1 MKKKPQ
7 DTTAIANTALADLI
21 DYANNE
27 KNVGTKK
34 ALAESLSARLGYK
47 VHRQLVEGWLNPDPE
62 KRIEPK
68 LGLGLV
74 IMDEGEKIVT
84 GKTLVIEVPKIIA
97 KAMRN
102 GHGAKKTKKAKQGP
116 KKARKKAARKPKPV
130 EQTFNGPN
138 D

>member
-7 DTTAIANTALADLI
+7 DTTAIASAALADLI
-21 DYANNE
+21 DHANKE

-34 ALAESLSARLGYK
+34 ALAEALSARLGYK
-47 VHRQLVEGWLNPDPE
+47 VHRQLVEGWLHPDPE

-102 GHGAKKTKKAKQGP
+102 GHGAKNP
-116 KKARKKAARKPKPV
+116 KKKAAKAKRAKKKFEPMYPG
-130 EQTFNGPN
+130 E
-138 D
+138 